1 MKHFFTILL
10 AITCVPFANA
20 DDPVKI
26 PFDTIKTRH
35 MVVEVK
41 INDKGPY
48 RMIFDTGAPA
58 TLLSQKA
65 ARDSGVLTGKPNPFA
80 LFGSMGQKKIKNLKF
95 GDLSLD
101 GLDAMVLDHPIVE
114 ALAKAVDQPL
124 EGIIGFNVFGR
135 YDLTIDY
142 QAKLL
147 TLAPGKYQPIDMMQS
162 MMKIMTKSIK
172 EAERIPVHGPKGML
186 GMRVGKAKDDGEPGI
201 DIEEVFEAGPA
212 AKAGLKVG
220 DRLLTINGRWTD
232 QVADCFEAMTFAQP
246 AAAVRLEIVRAGKK
260 QVLRAEPTTGF

>member
-48 RMIFDTGAPA
+48 RMIFDTGAPT

-65 ARDSGVLTGKPNPFA
+65 AREAGVVTEKKNAFA

-101 GLDAMVLDHPIVE
+101 GLDTMVLDHPIVE
-114 ALAKAVDQPL
+114 ALAKAIDQPL
-124 EGIIGFNVFGR
+124 DGIIGFNVFGR

-142 QAKLL
+142 QTKTL

-162 MMKIMTKSIK
+162 MMKIMMPSVKDL
-172 EAERIPVHGPKGML
+172 ERIPVLGPKGLL
-186 GMRVGKAKDDGEPGI
+186 GIRVGKAKDDAEPGVNI
-201 DIEEVFEAGPA
+201 DEVFDDGPA

-220 DRLLTINGRWTD
+220 DRLLTINSRWTD
-232 QVADCFEAMTFAQP
+232 QVADCFEAMSFAQP
-246 AAAVRLEIVRAGKK
+246 AAEVRMEFVRDGKK
-260 QVLRAEPTTGF
+260 QVLRAKSAVGF